1 MKKNNLFKSKNFI
14 IIDTSYVIW
23 SYDDHFI
30 GNDFFDQNE
39 DPNPEKISE
48 YCKKVRK
55 EDFENFSAQLIK
67 KVQDFK
73 SSLGMG
79 KEEIKIFYLDT
90 WLYWKLDF
98 EDDSPE
104 EDKKVEIYWDLE
116 SLMKSLLKEF
126 KENIDYHQ
134 VSIAVGWEITDS
146 TVNSGKHPSLEHFLK
161 QLSLENNDLHYFR
174 SKFHEMA
181 DELDQEIEDQQFR
194 SIDYYYGNINDRC
207 IYEAI
212 ERGDS
217 WLDEEAQNTNLL
229 R

>member
-39 DPNPEKISE
+39 DLNPEKFSE

-98 EDDSPE
+98 EDDYPD
-104 EDKKVEIYWDLE
+104 EDKKVEIFWDLE
-116 SLMKSLLKEF
+116 SLMKSSLKEF
-126 KENIDYHQ
+126 K
-134 VSIAVGWEITDS
+134 
-146 TVNSGKHPSLEHFLK
+146 
-161 QLSLENNDLHYFR
+161 
-174 SKFHEMA
+174 
-181 DELDQEIEDQQFR
+181 
-194 SIDYYYGNINDRC
+194 
-207 IYEAI
+207 
-212 ERGDS
+212 
-217 WLDEEAQNTNLL
+217 
-229 R
+229 